1 MPKNEPTADDE
12 LEGYIPRP
20 EKSDG
25 QRKMVAIDPDT
36 YDRITTLATKHDT
49 TRGRIIRA
57 VTLYFL
63 NED

>member
-1 MPKNEPTADDE
+1 MASQQTASDE

-20 EKSDG
+20 EKG
-25 QRKMVAIDPDT
+25 PGERKMVAIDPET
-36 YDRITTLATKHDT
+36 YIKITELATKHAT

-57 VTLYFL
+57 TTLYFL

>member
-1 MPKNEPTADDE
+1 MASEQTASDE

-20 EKSDG
+20 EKG
-25 QRKMVAIDPDT
+25 TGERKMVAIDPDT
-36 YDRITTLATKHDT
+36 YKRITELSEKHDT